1 LSKQFDNLM
10 TVPQGFRATD
20 FACQLANLPA
30 YSLLNLFE
38 EACYNTIQY
47 DDNPWEVFMTTT
59 ATDSIRK
66 VTDLAKELPES
77 SLKELINFA
86 EYLRTKEKKFS
97 YGQVT
102 DSANYI
108 RELRAEEGKKVKSGR
123 AFIKALIEWQESNS

>member
-1 LSKQFDNLM
+1 
-10 TVPQGFRATD
+10 
-20 FACQLANLPA
+20 
-30 YSLLNLFE
+30 
-38 EACYNTIQY
+38 
-47 DDNPWEVFMTTT
+47 MTTT
-59 ATDSIRK
+59 ATNSIRK
-66 VTDLAKELPES
+66 VTDLAKELPEN

-108 RELRAEEGKKVKSGR
+108 LDLRAEEGKRVKSGR